1 MSKKGSN
8 TPDYGTIRE
17 LIQKAAGTYGKTNV
31 RLFDATVNSV
41 NVELRTANVDSIDN
55 SLYGLDVRFML
66 EVSDGDMSVPTV
78 GSTVTVAMTDL
89 TEPYIVEA
97 TWIDEKLFVVGNQ
110 SYSIKDGQQI
120 FNDGG
125 FDGLVKVI
133 DLTTRLNNIE
143 NLLNQF
149 ITLFNSHTHA
159 VPSLGT
165 SATPLPQETS
175 SINPITQQ
183 SDIENPNITHGS
195 NF

>member
-78 GSTVTVAMTDL
+78 GSTVTVAMTDF

-110 SYSIKDGQQI
+110 SYSIVDGKQV
-120 FNDGG
+120 FNDGS
-125 FDGLVKVI
+125 FDGFVKVVE
-133 DLTTRLNNIE
+133 LTQKLNALENLFN
-143 NLLNQF
+143 NLLNK
-149 ITLFNSHTHA
+149 
-159 VPSLGT
+159 
-165 SATPLPQETS
+165 
-175 SINPITQQ
+175 
-183 SDIENPNITHGS
+183 
-195 NF
+195 